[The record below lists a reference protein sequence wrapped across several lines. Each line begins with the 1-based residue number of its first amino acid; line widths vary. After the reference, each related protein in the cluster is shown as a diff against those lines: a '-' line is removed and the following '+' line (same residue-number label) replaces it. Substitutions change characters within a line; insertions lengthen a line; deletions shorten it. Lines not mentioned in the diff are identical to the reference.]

1 VNLSAGHTIAKEPV
15 EVIELVAGLGVDGDA
30 HLGATVQH
38 HPCHGRPHPGV
49 DGCGV
54 GVELADASWLYRL
67 VDGRAVVLPRRRPS
81 VSHS

>member
-1 VNLSAGHTIAKEPV
+1 MNLSAGHTIAKEPV
-15 EVIELVAGLGVDGDA
+15 EAIELVAGLGVDGDA

-54 GVELADASWLYRL
+54 GVGVERRQPALPP
-67 VDGRAVVLPRRRPS
+67 GRAVVLPLRRPS